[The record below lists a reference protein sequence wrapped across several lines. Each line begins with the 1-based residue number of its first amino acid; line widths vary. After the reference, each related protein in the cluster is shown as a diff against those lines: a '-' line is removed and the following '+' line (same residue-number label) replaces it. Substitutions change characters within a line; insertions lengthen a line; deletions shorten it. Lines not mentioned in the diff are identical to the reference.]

1 MNNNQHHFTVPLV
14 GLLCCCVLFTTLGQP
29 VTSKSLVIDA
39 APSVVSYQGSS
50 QSYAHLVISPRG
62 RALGYV
68 APTNLNHTVHH
79 TEKVKESL
87 DFLDIRPVYNNHNN

>member
-1 MNNNQHHFTVPLV
+1 MNKLNCVHTVV
-14 GLLCCCVLFTTLGQP
+14 SLLLLSFICLLSSISSQPIIQQTLI
-29 VTSKSLVIDA
+29 IDA

-50 QSYAHLVISPRG
+50 QNYAHLVISPRG

-79 TEKVKESL
+79 TEKVKDNL
-87 DFLDIRPVYNNHNN
+87 DFLDIRPIYMHN

>member
-1 MNNNQHHFTVPLV
+1 MNKIPSTDILWILLIMFSILSHSSLSQPL
-14 GLLCCCVLFTTLGQP
+14 TRQQTLI
-29 VTSKSLVIDA
+29 IDA

-50 QSYAHLVISPRG
+50 QNYAHLVISPRG

-79 TEKVKESL
+79 TEKVKDNL
-87 DFLDIRPVYNNHNN
+87 DFLDIRPIYVHN

>member
-1 MNNNQHHFTVPLV
+1 MRIKLLP
-14 GLLCCCVLFTTLGQP
+14 LLCSVFVYYSVVFGHPTDTKVLA
-29 VTSKSLVIDA
+29 IDA
-39 APSVVSYQGSS
+39 APSVVSYQGSA

-68 APTNLNHTVHH
+68 APLNLNHTVHH

-87 DFLDIRPVYNNHNN
+87 EYLDIRPVYKSK

>member
-1 MNNNQHHFTVPLV
+1 MFYTTFAQPLN
-14 GLLCCCVLFTTLGQP
+14 TN
-29 VTSKSLVIDA
+29 SLIIDA

-50 QSYAHLVISPRG
+50 QNYAHLVISPRG

-79 TEKVKESL
+79 TEKIKDLDL
-87 DFLDIRPVYNNHNN
+87 DFLDIRPIYMHH

>member
-1 MNNNQHHFTVPLV
+1 KQYFHCLCLFLMALSSFLWPLRA
-14 GLLCCCVLFTTLGQP
+14 QP
-29 VTSKSLVIDA
+29 VSMPNALVIDA

-50 QSYAHLVISPRG
+50 QNYAHLVISPRG

-79 TEKVKESL
+79 TEKVKDSL
-87 DFLDIRPVYNNHNN
+87 DFLDIRPIYVPQK

>member
-1 MNNNQHHFTVPLV
+1 MILFLHVCGLFWPLA
-14 GLLCCCVLFTTLGQP
+14 LSQP
-29 VTSKSLVIDA
+29 LARQDALIIDA

-50 QSYAHLVISPRG
+50 QNYAHLVISPRG

-79 TEKVKESL
+79 TEKVKDNL
-87 DFLDIRPVYNNHNN
+87 DFLDIRPIYVHNN

>member
-1 MNNNQHHFTVPLV
+1 MNKIPSTPIVCM
-14 GLLCCCVLFTTLGQP
+14 LLLNICCLFCCISSQP
-29 VTSKSLVIDA
+29 ILMQALLIDA

-50 QSYAHLVISPRG
+50 QNYAHLVISPRG

-79 TEKVKESL
+79 TEKVKDNL
-87 DFLDIRPVYNNHNN
+87 DFLDIRPIYVHNY